1 MIPCKKKN
9 PGLLLHNGRYWYRYK
24 NEIGSFY
31 IHDERV
37 YYVWDPWKID
47 QETYKDYKFD
57 EKIVLLKD
65 RKEKVVEIEVQ
76 HFKWKL

>member
-1 MIPCKKKN
+1 MTFISYGQEMKKFKIKNKTGEVAVIPCKKKN

-37 YYVWDPWKID
+37 YYV
-47 QETYKDYKFD
+47 
-57 EKIVLLKD
+57 
-65 RKEKVVEIEVQ
+65 
-76 HFKWKL
+76 